1 MAGAAEGLGGGA
13 GRTGQGAAADAA
25 LCTPAVCER
34 PRKSGSVQTWVGCD
48 GHPVPD
54 IIPLGQSGTGT
65 YQGIAISPITST
77 FETDGFRVSY
87 PYIMPDAVPLQSM
100 PSVFSPLAK
109 ALLDGFSEGVVVF
122 DPDGRV
128 LYANQQA
135 REALSGLDL
144 SEHAPDLMPRL
155 AALGGRLRPL
165 RVGSLELGEAMFI
178 PGIEG
183 PTTLAAREKEAIVQT
198 LDANNWKLAE
208 TAKHL
213 GISRTTLWRRLKAY
227 GLHRDG
233 RSKWAQTS

>member
-1 MAGAAEGLGGGA
+1 MVGCQVEGRGTGDA
-13 GRTGQGAAADAA
+13 GRGLHSREPSTGEWLANS
-25 LCTPAVCER
+25 PSR
-34 PRKSGSVQTWVGCD
+34 
-48 GHPVPD
+48 VPG
-54 IIPLGQSGTGT
+54 PPSLKPSGTPNRNFPMT
-65 YQGIAISPITST
+65 PNI
-77 FETDGFRVSY
+77 
-87 PYIMPDAVPLQSM
+87 VPTPM

-122 DPDGRV
+122 DLEGRL

-135 REALSGLDL
+135 REALEGMDL
-144 SEHAPDLMPRL
+144 AEGSPDLQPRL

-165 RVGSLELGEAMFI
+165 RVGALELGEAMFI
-178 PGIEG
+178 PGVEG
-183 PTTLAAREKEAIVQT
+183 PTTLAAREKEAIVKT

-233 RSKWAQTS
+233 RSKWAQSS